1 MVIPILTGLFS
12 GLPDPREARVVVSS
26 RINEAPQLF
35 QGLFISILNHI
46 MPDSNSLLVII
57 LDVSPLAWG
66 NRDLARKLNDQ
77 RQQKRGKPSAGP
89 AKLEEVVDSV
99 QAFSSAACSIE
110 REAGLIVMGVA
121 DAEIAVLYPRKDGE

>member
-1 MVIPILTGLFS
+1 
-12 GLPDPREARVVVSS
+12 
-26 RINEAPQLF
+26 
-35 QGLFISILNHI
+35 

-66 NRDLARKLNDQ
+66 NRDLQRKVNDQ
-77 RQQKRGKPSAGP
+77 RQQARGKPTGSAGP
-89 AKLEEVVDSV
+89 AILEEVLDAV

-121 DAEIAVLYPRKDGE
+121 DSEIAVIYPRKDGAYLGSAENVRLVINEQNILNRVL